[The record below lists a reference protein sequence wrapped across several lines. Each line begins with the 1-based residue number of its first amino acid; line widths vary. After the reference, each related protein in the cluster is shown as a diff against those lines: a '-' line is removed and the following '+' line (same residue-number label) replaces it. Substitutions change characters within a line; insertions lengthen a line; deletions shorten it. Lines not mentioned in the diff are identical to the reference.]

1 MSKLLTSQDKNII
14 TQDWHLA
21 FPDYS
26 VYKPL
31 HLIKRH
37 GPILFGIYLKPVYGG
52 EHYIP
57 VFHTHSLLKEF
68 PVISLST
75 PMPFLNFKGVEESI
89 SLLRHTREKEK
100 IINKFKEQVFIS
112 TCNGISLS
120 VVDYI
125 YNKTIKSAL
134 YAPIQSIMEHI
145 LFHAYMSN
153 NETLNLKINEYK
165 IFLNNYPKVL
175 KDNYDEK
182 AFLAVVDNLSVS
194 DLKNLVQSEIIKFKL
209 ESLKDKSY
217 IE

>member
-1 MSKLLTSQDKNII
+1 MSKTLTLEDKNII

-21 FPDYS
+21 FPNYN

-37 GPILFGIYLKPVYGG
+37 GPLLLGIYLKPVYGN
-52 EHYIP
+52 EHYLP
-57 VFHTHSLLKEF
+57 VFHTHSLLRAF

-75 PMPFLNFKGVEESI
+75 PNPFLTSKGVEESI
-89 SLLRHTREKEK
+89 SLIRHTREKEK
-100 IINKFKEQVFIS
+100 IINKFKEQISVS
-112 TCNGISLS
+112 TCNDISLS

-125 YNKTIKSAL
+125 YNKTIKSSL
-134 YAPIQSIMEHI
+134 YAPMQSIIEHI

-153 NETLNLKINEYK
+153 NEILNLKIDEYK

-182 AFLAVVDNLSVS
+182 AFLAVVDNINVS
-194 DLKNLVQSEIIKFKL
+194 DLKNLVQSEIIKLKL

>member
-1 MSKLLTSQDKNII
+1 MSKLLTLQDKNII
-14 TQDWHLA
+14 TQDWHSA

-26 VYKPL
+26 IYKPL

-52 EHYIP
+52 EHYLP
-57 VFHTHSLLKEF
+57 MFHTHSLLREF

-112 TCNGISLS
+112 ACNGISLS

-125 YNKTIKSAL
+125 YNKTIKSSL
-134 YAPIQSIMEHI
+134 YAPMQCIIEHI

-153 NETLNLKINEYK
+153 NEVLSLKISEHK
-165 IFLNNYPKVL
+165 EFLNNYPKVL
-175 KDNYDEK
+175 KYNYDEK
-182 AFLAVVDNLSVS
+182 SFLAVVDNITVS
-194 DLKNLVQSEIIKFKL
+194 NLKVLVKSEIIKFKL

-217 IE
+217 ID